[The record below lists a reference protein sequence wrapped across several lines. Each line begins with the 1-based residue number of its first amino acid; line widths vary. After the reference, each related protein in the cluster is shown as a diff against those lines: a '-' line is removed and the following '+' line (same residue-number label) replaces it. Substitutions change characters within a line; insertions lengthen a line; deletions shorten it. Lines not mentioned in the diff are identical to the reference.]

1 MLSIIRYT
9 HLEGLSLSLTLPH
22 THTCPNLSLRTNQ
35 QPSDHLFLS
44 ENTDICPVTA
54 RLPTQ
59 NREGYALK
67 ANTGFAGS

>member
-9 HLEGLSLSLTLPH
+9 HLEGLSLSRSH
-22 THTCPNLSLRTNQ
+22 THTCPDLSLRTNQ
-35 QPSDHLFLS
+35 QPSDHLLFLS